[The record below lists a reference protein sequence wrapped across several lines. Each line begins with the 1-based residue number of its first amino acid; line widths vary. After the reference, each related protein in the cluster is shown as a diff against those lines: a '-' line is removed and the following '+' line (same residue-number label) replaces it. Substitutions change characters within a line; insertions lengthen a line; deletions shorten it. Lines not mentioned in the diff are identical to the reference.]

1 MMMTVTRM
9 MDDLLSMAGRG
20 QVGGRSASSGGPAA
34 VAVAA
39 AAATATATA
48 TATAAAAMASNG
60 AGSAA
65 ALWGPERSV
74 NIVRD
79 PSKSLGISIVG
90 GKVPPKTTEE
100 EK

>member
-1 MMMTVTRM
+1 MTFTRM

-39 AAATATATA
+39 AAATAA
-48 TATAAAAMASNG
+48 AAAAMASNG